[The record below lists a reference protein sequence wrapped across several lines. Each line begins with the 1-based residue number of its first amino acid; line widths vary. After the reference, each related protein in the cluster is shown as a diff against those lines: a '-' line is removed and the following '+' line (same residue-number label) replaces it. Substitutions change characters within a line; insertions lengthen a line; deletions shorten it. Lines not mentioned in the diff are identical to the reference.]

1 MSRFTLTP
9 HERSVA
15 SICTILCVEWQFP
28 EERMTLLGILKEGL
42 PHCRQQVPVLDLV
55 VRLNSLLRPRRMS
68 SSPRHGMQRAALFQ
82 PCFGQM
88 WSCAKLRRCAD
99 GGV

>member
-1 MSRFTLTP
+1 MSRFTLNP

-28 EERMTLLGILKEGL
+28 DERKTLLAILKSGL

-55 VRLNSLLRPRRMS
+55 LAAQQLIDAKNVVEFASA
-68 SSPRHGMQRAALFQ
+68 RAAAGRAL
-82 PCFGQM
+82 P
-88 WSCAKLRRCAD
+88 AVLRAD
-99 GGV
+99 VVVRDPVGAR